1 MRFLKIF
8 KTDYGLKFDTNVR
21 LRSHGNPVKARRRHV
36 TWSVGAAV
44 LLPLPADG
52 RQDRRHVAEQNQRWR
67 QDGLVVIRHDEVVA
81 LVFPHQVRYGLHLQ
95 VHVTAEERHGQLS

>member
-1 MRFLKIF
+1 M
-8 KTDYGLKFDTNVR
+8 
-21 LRSHGNPVKARRRHV
+21 
-36 TWSVGAAV
+36 
-44 LLPLPADG
+44 
-52 RQDRRHVAEQNQRWR
+52 AEQNQRRR